1 MGKNQ
6 SASNLT
12 NIIKQDAS
20 GNISFVSG
28 STTLMSV
35 SSSGAVTTTGN
46 VAGTASY
53 ASNAE
58 LFDGLNST
66 VFATTGSNTFTRAQY
81 ISNTSTPTNFTDT
94 ASLYTDGGMQVKKD
108 VYLSS
113 SLFVKGDL
121 TIFGTQ
127 SVNYITSSQLNIA
140 DNIITVNTSTPAVR
154 FGGIAVQ
161 DSGSLAT
168 GLTGSLL
175 WDSQNNHWVYTNP
188 SGSSYS
194 GGMLISGPRAS
205 SLGEEQ
211 GTTFNALM
219 KGQGGDHITSSG
231 IFESGSNVGI
241 GTASPNEKLQVEGAI
256 SATGTASTAFA
267 NSSTL
272 DWYSTGTRIISRGA
286 NTSTRGTFI
295 LKLESSNSSLSSD
308 VLQFSNLG
316 AATFSSSVSLGGY
329 LTGQGVNP
337 GGLGGSRYVIDWLS
351 GYMRIFS
358 YGADTSTNGGFVLNS
373 QRSNGTNDKEYLSI
387 SATGLATFSSNGGNL
402 AIFKTNN
409 ATDSYNSAVILA
421 GNADATQANRNAYI
435 LLDPNGANGTGTD
448 YAFFTALGTGETQFG
463 TSKSD
468 GFLALYTA
476 DTAKMRITSAG
487 NVGIGTSFVI
497 SSYFGSGQT
506 GGVLQVATNVAKTAT
521 ANTFPIAFLSSNDA
535 TYPLGL
541 YLGMITGATTG
552 ARKLKLQGTEIGV
565 SPNDIVMQTD
575 GARVG
580 IGTSSPSYKLHTSYD
595 GCGDYVA
602 QFHNINS
609 GDCGGSGVLILQ
621 GGTFNSGD
629 TTSRYISFRRG
640 DGTEIGAVRRSGAS
654 NVAFDTSSDYRLKED
669 LKDFNGLDK
678 ISAIKVYDFK
688 WKNTTERMNGV
699 LSHELKEVI
708 PYAVGGE
715 KDGIDGKGDM
725 IIQGV
730 DYSKLVPVLIKS
742 IQELNTK
749 LDAAN
754 AEIEA
759 LKNK

>member
-12 NIIKQDAS
+12 NIIKQDAN

-35 SSSGAVTTTGN
+35 SSSGAIETTGN

-53 ASNAE
+53 ASNAD
-58 LFDGLNST
+58 LLDGLDST
-66 VFATTGSNTFTRAQY
+66 VFATTGSNTFTSAQY

-113 SLFVKGDL
+113 SLFIKGDL

-140 DNIITVNTSTPAVR
+140 TNIITVNTSTPAVR

-161 DSGSLAT
+161 DSGSLGT

-256 SATGTASTAFA
+256 SATGTASTSFA

-358 YGADTSTNGGFVLNS
+358 YGANASTNGGFVLNS
-373 QRSNGTNDKEYLSI
+373 QRSDGTNSLDYLSI
-387 SATGLATFSSNGGNL
+387 SATGAATFSSSTTAINL
-402 AIFKTNN
+402 ITGISAPSLGYVQLN
-409 ATDSYNSAVILA
+409 ATSNSSGNTSYGGLNVVSSTGKAGYLTCGDNSCTTWYGAQASYVTLA
-421 GNADATQANRNAYI
+421 
-435 LLDPNGANGTGTD
+435 
-448 YAFFTALGTGETQFG
+448 
-463 TSKSD
+463 
-468 GFLALYTA
+468 
-476 DTAKMRITSAG
+476 
-487 NVGIGTSFVI
+487 
-497 SSYFGSGQT
+497 
-506 GGVLQVATNVAKTAT
+506 AT
-521 ANTFPIAFLSSNDA
+521 AGAGMKFRVDANDA
-535 TYPLGL
+535 KG
-541 YLGMITGATTG
+541 ITIPTTG
-552 ARKLKLQGTEIGV
+552 AVTITAP
-565 SPNDIVMQTD
+565 SHMQLL
-575 GARVG
+575 VK
-580 IGTSSPSYKLHTSYD
+580 SS
-595 GCGDYVA
+595 
-602 QFHNINS
+602 IS
-609 GDCGGSGVLILQ
+609 GDASIEFGAEDNVIIGFQMATVANG
-621 GGTFNSGD
+621 
-629 TTSRYISFRRG
+629 ISWFTGRHRP
-640 DGTEIGAVRRSGAS
+640 GAS
-654 NVAFDTSSDYRLKED
+654 GITDEMNIYRNATNLFRLQSNGNYFFAGSNVSDVRLKE
-669 LKDFNGLDK
+669 N
-678 ISAIKVYDFK
+678 I
-688 WKNTTERMNGV
+688 
-699 LSHELKEVI
+699 EVI
-708 PYAVGGE
+708 NYNATE
-715 KDGIDGKGDM
+715 KLLQLVPKSYNMIEHPTISKSGFIAQEVKEILPNFVNGTESENEYLGIDYNGILSLAVKA
-725 IIQGV
+725 
-730 DYSKLVPVLIKS
+730 
-742 IQELNTK
+742 IQELK
-749 LDAAN
+749 
-754 AEIEA
+754 AENDT
-759 LKNK
+759 LKEILQRNNIQ